1 VPFPKRYAEF
11 AARLRVPAGFLVAAS
26 FLWFAQP
33 SWQSLG
39 LGALVALAGLGLR
52 AWAAGHLRKNQQLA
66 TSGPYAH
73 VRNPLY
79 VGSLIVAAGFGLAG
93 SHLGVALALL
103 AFFILVY
110 LPVVEEEEGHIAKIL
125 EGFDDYRRRVPRFF
139 PALTPQY
146 AQPEAFDP
154 SLYLKNREYE
164 ALIAFLIVMGVL
176 AAKASNL
183 V

>member
-1 VPFPKRYAEF
+1 MPFPKKYAEVV
-11 AARLRVPAGFLVAAS
+11 ARIRIPAGFLIAAL

-33 SWQSLG
+33 SWLSFQF
-39 LGALVALAGLGLR
+39 GAVVALAGLALR

-79 VGSLIVAAGFGLAG
+79 VGSVIVAAGFGLAG
-93 SHLGVALALL
+93 AHLGAALALL
-103 AFFILVY
+103 GFFVLFY
-110 LPVVEEEEGHIAKIL
+110 LPVVEEEEAHIAKIL
-125 EGFDDYRRRVPRFF
+125 DGFDDYRQRVPRFF
-139 PALTPQY
+139 PAFTPQHP
-146 AQPEAFDP
+146 QPDSFDR

-164 ALIAFLIVMGVL
+164 ALAAFLIVMAVL
-176 AAKASNL
+176 ASKASKL

>member
-1 VPFPKRYAEF
+1 MPFPKKYAEF
-11 AARLRVPAGFLVAAS
+11 AARLRVPAGFAVAAA

-33 SWQSLG
+33 TWQSFT
-39 LGALVALAGLGLR
+39 LGALVAITGLVLR

-79 VGSLIVAAGFGLAG
+79 VGSAVVAAGFGIAG
-93 SHLGVALALL
+93 AHLGVALALL
-103 AFFILVY
+103 AFFILIY
-110 LPVVEEEEGHIAKIL
+110 LPVVEEEEAHIAKIL
-125 EGFDDYRRRVPRFF
+125 DGFKDYRQRVPRFF

-146 AQPEAFDP
+146 PQPETFDP

-164 ALIAFLIVMGVL
+164 AFIAFTIVMAVL
-176 AAKASNL
+176 LAKASKL